1 VEGGGVSFLDYLLEH
16 DATGEVRTAVARQ
29 QVDLDAGITWGVFD
43 GDDLLVTY
51 PSRFQAEA
59 EARDCADA
67 TNQPPFAYA
76 VRPVVAAQQAVA
88 A

>member
-16 DATGEVRTAVARQ
+16 DATGEVHAAVARQ
-29 QVDLDAGITWGVFD
+29 QADLDAGITWGVFD

-67 TNQPPFAYA
+67 TNRPPFAYD